1 MLSSSIKDKQNVYL
15 ELEWSKPLNQK
26 KIVTMIVLNMG
37 KKAACTR
44 IGDQSAQNG

>member
-1 MLSSSIKDKQNVYL
+1 MLSSSIKDKQNVDL
-15 ELEWSKPLNQK
+15 ELEWSKPLDQ